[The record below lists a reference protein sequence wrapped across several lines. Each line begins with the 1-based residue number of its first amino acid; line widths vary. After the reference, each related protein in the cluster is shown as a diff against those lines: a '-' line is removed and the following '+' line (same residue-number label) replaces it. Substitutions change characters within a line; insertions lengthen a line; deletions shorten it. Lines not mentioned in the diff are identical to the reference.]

1 MLEILDSA
9 FDWLKDYSSSP
20 WFYLIIVIVAFFD
33 SFFPV
38 VPSETMVII
47 GGVAAGLGELEW
59 PLVALL
65 AAVGAFC
72 GDNFAYYIGVFF
84 SERLQRRYNKS
95 NKGRQ
100 RLRWA
105 QHQIE
110 QRGGNLLITARFIP
124 GGRTIVTLSCGITG
138 QSRRWFMK
146 WSAIAATIWG
156 LYATLLGFIGGR
168 SFQDNHTKAF
178 LTAFSIAIVAT
189 VLVEIVRHLRARGSD
204 RESDASAD
212 HA

>member
-1 MLEILDSA
+1 MLDFVYSA
-9 FDWLKDYSSSP
+9 FDFLKEYSGSP
-20 WFYLIIVIVAFFD
+20 WFYPIILVVAFLD

-47 GGVAAGLGELEW
+47 GGVSAGLGQLEW
-59 PLVALL
+59 PIVALL
-65 AAVGAFC
+65 AAGGAFL

-110 QRGGNLLITARFIP
+110 NRGGNLLITARFIP
-124 GGRTIVTLSCGITG
+124 GGRTIVTLTCGITG

-146 WSAIAATIWG
+146 WSAIAAVIWG
-156 LYATLLGFIGGR
+156 LYATLLGFIGGK
-168 SFQDNHTKAF
+168 SFEDNHTKAF
-178 LTAFSIAIVAT
+178 VTAFSIAIVAT
-189 VLVEIVRHLRARGSD
+189 VLVEIVRHFRTRKHRMND
-204 RESDASAD
+204 NE
-212 HA
+212 

>member
-1 MLEILDSA
+1 MLDFLNTI
-9 FDWLKDYSSSP
+9 FDWLKDYSASP
-20 WFYLIIVIVAFFD
+20 WFYLIIILVAFFD
-33 SFFPV
+33 SFLPV

-47 GGVAAGLGELEW
+47 GGVSAGLGQLEW

-65 AAVGAFC
+65 AAGGAFL
-72 GDNFAYYIGVFF
+72 GDNFAYYIGVYF
-84 SERLQRRYNKS
+84 SERLQQRYNKS

-110 QRGGNLLITARFIP
+110 NRGGNLLITARFIP
-124 GGRTIVTLSCGITG
+124 GGRTLVTLSCGITG

-146 WSAIAATIWG
+146 WSGIAAIIWG
-156 LYATLLGFIGGR
+156 LYATLLGFIGGK

-189 VLVEIVRHLRARGSD
+189 VLVEVVRHFRTRHSSPD
-204 RESDASAD
+204 
-212 HA
+212 

>member
-1 MLEILDSA
+1 MLDVINSI
-9 FDWLKDYSSSP
+9 FDWLKDYSASP
-20 WFYLIIVIVAFFD
+20 WFYLIILIVAFFD

-47 GGVAAGLGELEW
+47 GGVSAGLGQLEW

-65 AAVGAFC
+65 AAVGAFL

-84 SERLQRRYNKS
+84 SERLQQRYNKS

-110 QRGGNLLITARFIP
+110 NRGGNLLITARFIP

-146 WSAIAATIWG
+146 WSAIAASIWG
-156 LYATLLGFIGGR
+156 LYATLLGFIGGK

-189 VLVEIVRHLRARGSD
+189 VLVEIVRHFRTRHSTPD
-204 RESDASAD
+204 
-212 HA
+212 

>member
-1 MLEILDSA
+1 MLDVINTI
-9 FDWLKDYSSSP
+9 FDWLKDYSASP
-20 WFYLIIVIVAFFD
+20 WFYLIILIVAFFD

-47 GGVAAGLGELEW
+47 GGVSAGLGQLEW

-65 AAVGAFC
+65 AAVGAFL

-84 SERLQRRYNKS
+84 SERLQQRYNKS
-95 NKGRQ
+95 DKGRQ

-105 QHQIE
+105 QQQIE
-110 QRGGNLLITARFIP
+110 NRGGNLLITARFIP
-124 GGRTIVTLSCGITG
+124 GGRTVVTLSCGITG

-146 WSAIAATIWG
+146 WSAIAGTIWG
-156 LYATLLGFIGGR
+156 LYATLLGFIGGK

-189 VLVEIVRHLRARGSD
+189 VIVEIVRHFRTRHSTID
-204 RESDASAD
+204 
-212 HA
+212 

>member
-1 MLEILDSA
+1 MLDFLNTI
-9 FDWLKDYSSSP
+9 FDWLKDYSASP
-20 WFYLIIVIVAFFD
+20 WFYLIIILVAFFD
-33 SFFPV
+33 SFLPV

-47 GGVAAGLGELEW
+47 GGVSAGLGQLEW

-65 AAVGAFC
+65 AAGGAFL
-72 GDNFAYYIGVFF
+72 GDNFAYYIGVYF
-84 SERLQRRYNKS
+84 SERLQQRYNKS

-110 QRGGNLLITARFIP
+110 NRGGNLLITARFIP
-124 GGRTIVTLSCGITG
+124 GGRTLVTLSCGITG

-146 WSAIAATIWG
+146 WSAIAAIIWG
-156 LYATLLGFIGGR
+156 LYATLLGFIGGK

-189 VLVEIVRHLRARGSD
+189 VLVEVVRHFRTRHSSPD
-204 RESDASAD
+204 
-212 HA
+212 

>member
-1 MLEILDSA
+1 MLDVINTI
-9 FDWLKDYSSSP
+9 FDWLKDYSASP
-20 WFYLIIVIVAFFD
+20 WFYFIILIVAFFD

-47 GGVAAGLGELEW
+47 GGVSAGLGQLEW

-65 AAVGAFC
+65 AATGAFL
-72 GDNFAYYIGVFF
+72 GDNFAFYIGVFF
-84 SERLQRRYNKS
+84 SERLQQRYNKS

-110 QRGGNLLITARFIP
+110 NRGGNLLITARFIP

-146 WSAIAATIWG
+146 WSAIAAVIWG
-156 LYATLLGFIGGR
+156 LYATLLGFIGGK

-178 LTAFSIAIVAT
+178 LTAFSVAIVAT
-189 VLVEIVRHLRARGSD
+189 VIVEIVRHFRTRHSTPD
-204 RESDASAD
+204 
-212 HA
+212 

>member
-1 MLEILDSA
+1 MLDVINTI
-9 FDWLKDYSSSP
+9 FDWLKEYSASP
-20 WFYLIIVIVAFFD
+20 WFYLIILIVAFFD

-47 GGVAAGLGELEW
+47 GGVSAGLGQLEW

-65 AAVGAFC
+65 AALGAFL

-110 QRGGNLLITARFIP
+110 NRGGNLLVTARFIP

-146 WSAIAATIWG
+146 WSAIAGVIWG
-156 LYATLLGFIGGR
+156 LYATLLGFIGGK

-189 VLVEIVRHLRARGSD
+189 VLVEVVRHFRTRHST
-204 RESDASAD
+204 SA
-212 HA
+212 

>member
-1 MLEILDSA
+1 MLDFINTIFDS
-9 FDWLKDYSSSP
+9 LKDYSASP
-20 WFYLIIVIVAFFD
+20 WFYLIIAVIAFFD

-47 GGVAAGLGELEW
+47 GGVSAGLGQLEW

-65 AAVGAFC
+65 AAVGAFL

-84 SERLQRRYNKS
+84 SERLQQRYNKS
-95 NKGRQ
+95 DKGRQ

-110 QRGGNLLITARFIP
+110 NRGGNLLITARFIP
-124 GGRTIVTLSCGITG
+124 GGRTLVTLSCGITG
-138 QSRRWFMK
+138 QSQRWFVK
-146 WSAIAATIWG
+146 WSAIAGVIWG

-168 SFQDNHTKAF
+168 SFQDDHTKAF
-178 LTAFSIAIVAT
+178 LTAFSIAIFAT
-189 VLVEIVRHLRARGSD
+189 VIVEIVRHFRTRHD
-204 RESDASAD
+204 TID
-212 HA
+212 

>member
-1 MLEILDSA
+1 MLDVIDTI
-9 FDWLKDYSSSP
+9 FDWLKDYSASP
-20 WFYLIIVIVAFFD
+20 WFYFIILIVAFFD

-47 GGVAAGLGELEW
+47 GGVSAGLGQLEW

-65 AAVGAFC
+65 AALGAFL

-110 QRGGNLLITARFIP
+110 NRGGNLLITARFIP

-138 QSRRWFMK
+138 QSRQWFMK
-146 WSAIAATIWG
+146 WSAIAGVIWG
-156 LYATLLGFIGGR
+156 LYATLLGFIGGK

-189 VLVEIVRHLRARGSD
+189 VLVEVVRHFRTRHTTPD
-204 RESDASAD
+204 
-212 HA
+212 

>member
-1 MLEILDSA
+1 MLDVIDTI
-9 FDWLKDYSSSP
+9 FDWLKDYSASP
-20 WFYLIIVIVAFFD
+20 WFYLIILIIAFFD

-47 GGVAAGLGELEW
+47 GGVSAGLGQLEW

-65 AAVGAFC
+65 AALGAFL

-110 QRGGNLLITARFIP
+110 NRGGNLLITARFIP

-138 QSRRWFMK
+138 QSRQWFMK
-146 WSAIAATIWG
+146 WSAIAGVIWG
-156 LYATLLGFIGGR
+156 LYATLLGFIGGK

-189 VLVEIVRHLRARGSD
+189 VLVEVVRHFRTRHTTPD
-204 RESDASAD
+204 
-212 HA
+212 

>member
-1 MLEILDSA
+1 MLDFLNPI
-9 FDWLKDYSSSP
+9 FDWLKDYSASP
-20 WFYLIIVIVAFFD
+20 WFYLIIVVIAFFD
-33 SFFPV
+33 SFFPI

-47 GGVAAGLGELEW
+47 GGVSAGLGQLEW

-65 AAVGAFC
+65 AAIGAFL

-84 SERLQRRYNKS
+84 SERLQQRYNQT

-110 QRGGNLLITARFIP
+110 NRGGNLLITARFIP
-124 GGRTIVTLSCGITG
+124 GGRTLVTLSCGITG
-138 QSRRWFMK
+138 QPRRWFMK
-146 WSAIAATIWG
+146 WSANAAVLWG
-156 LYATLLGFIGGR
+156 LKATLLGFIGGK

-178 LTAFSIAIVAT
+178 ITAFSIAIVAT
-189 VLVEIVRHLRARGSD
+189 VLVEIVRHFRTRHSTPD
-204 RESDASAD
+204 
-212 HA
+212 

>member
-1 MLEILDSA
+1 
-9 FDWLKDYSSSP
+9 
-20 WFYLIIVIVAFFD
+20 
-33 SFFPV
+33 
-38 VPSETMVII
+38 MVII
-47 GGVAAGLGELEW
+47 GGVSAGLGQLEW

-65 AAVGAFC
+65 AAAGAFL

-84 SERLQRRYNKS
+84 SERLQQRYNKS

-110 QRGGNLLITARFIP
+110 NRGGNLLITARFIP

-138 QSRRWFMK
+138 QSRRWFLK
-146 WSAIAATIWG
+146 WSAIAAVIWG
-156 LYATLLGFIGGR
+156 LYATLLGFIGGK

-178 LTAFSIAIVAT
+178 ITAFSIAIVAT
-189 VLVEIVRHLRARGSD
+189 VIVEIVRHFRTRHSTPD
-204 RESDASAD
+204 
-212 HA
+212 

>member
-1 MLEILDSA
+1 MLDVIDTI
-9 FDWLKDYSSSP
+9 FDWLKDYSASP
-20 WFYLIIVIVAFFD
+20 WFYLIILIVAFFD

-47 GGVAAGLGELEW
+47 GGVSAGLGQLEW

-65 AAVGAFC
+65 AALGAFL

-110 QRGGNLLITARFIP
+110 NRGGNLLITARFIP

-138 QSRRWFMK
+138 QSRRWFGACTPHFLDSLVAK
-146 WSAIAATIWG
+146 VFKTTTPKHFSQ
-156 LYATLLGFIGGR
+156 LFPLPLLP
-168 SFQDNHTKAF
+168 QC
-178 LTAFSIAIVAT
+178 
-189 VLVEIVRHLRARGSD
+189 
-204 RESDASAD
+204 
-212 HA
+212 

>member
-1 MLEILDSA
+1 MLDFLNTI
-9 FDWLKDYSSSP
+9 FDWLKDYSASP
-20 WFYLIIVIVAFFD
+20 WFYLIIILVAFFD
-33 SFFPV
+33 SFLPV

-47 GGVAAGLGELEW
+47 GGVSAGLGQLEW

-65 AAVGAFC
+65 AAGGAFL
-72 GDNFAYYIGVFF
+72 GDNFAYYIGVYF
-84 SERLQRRYNKS
+84 SERLQQRYNKS

-110 QRGGNLLITARFIP
+110 NRGGNLLITARFIP
-124 GGRTIVTLSCGITG
+124 GGRTLVTLSCGITG

-146 WSAIAATIWG
+146 WSAIAAVIWG
-156 LYATLLGFIGGR
+156 LYATLLGFIGGK

-189 VLVEIVRHLRARGSD
+189 VLVEVVRHFRTRHSSPD
-204 RESDASAD
+204 
-212 HA
+212 

>member
-1 MLEILDSA
+1 MLDFVNTI
-9 FDWLKDYSSSP
+9 FDWLKDYSASP
-20 WFYLIIVIVAFFD
+20 WFYLIILVVAFFD

-47 GGVAAGLGELEW
+47 GGVSAGLGQLEW
-59 PLVALL
+59 PLVAVL
-65 AAVGAFC
+65 AALGAFL

-84 SERLQRRYNKS
+84 SERLQKRYNKT

-110 QRGGNLLITARFIP
+110 NRGGNLLITARFIP

-146 WSAIAATIWG
+146 WSAIAGVIWG
-156 LYATLLGFIGGR
+156 LYATLLGFIGGK

-178 LTAFSIAIVAT
+178 ITAFSIAIVAT
-189 VLVEIVRHLRARGSD
+189 VIVEIVRHFRTRHSTPD
-204 RESDASAD
+204 
-212 HA
+212 

>member
-1 MLEILDSA
+1 MLDFLNTI
-9 FDWLKDYSSSP
+9 FDWLKDYSASP
-20 WFYLIIVIVAFFD
+20 WFYLIIILVAFFD
-33 SFFPV
+33 SFLPV
-38 VPSETMVII
+38 VPSESMVII
-47 GGVAAGLGELEW
+47 GGVSAGLGQLEW

-65 AAVGAFC
+65 AAGGAFL
-72 GDNFAYYIGVFF
+72 GDNFAYYIGVYF
-84 SERLQRRYNKS
+84 SERLQQRYNKS

-110 QRGGNLLITARFIP
+110 NRGGNLLITARFIP

-146 WSAIAATIWG
+146 WSAIAAVIWG
-156 LYATLLGFIGGR
+156 LYATLLGFIGGK

-178 LTAFSIAIVAT
+178 LTAFSIAIVST
-189 VLVEIVRHLRARGSD
+189 VLVEVIRHFRNRHSTTD
-204 RESDASAD
+204 
-212 HA
+212 

>member
-1 MLEILDSA
+1 MLDFVNTI
-9 FDWLKDYSSSP
+9 FDWLKDYSASP
-20 WFYLIIVIVAFFD
+20 WFYLIILVVAFFD

-47 GGVAAGLGELEW
+47 GGVSAGLGQLEW
-59 PLVALL
+59 PIVAVL
-65 AAVGAFC
+65 AALGAFL

-84 SERLQRRYNKS
+84 SERLQKRYNKT

-110 QRGGNLLITARFIP
+110 NRGGNLLITARFIP

-146 WSAIAATIWG
+146 WSAIAGVIWG
-156 LYATLLGFIGGR
+156 LYATLLGFIGGK

-178 LTAFSIAIVAT
+178 ITAFSLAVVAT
-189 VLVEIVRHLRARGSD
+189 VIVEIVRHFRTRHSTPD
-204 RESDASAD
+204 
-212 HA
+212 

>member
-1 MLEILDSA
+1 MLDFLNII

-20 WFYLIIVIVAFFD
+20 WFYLIIILVAFFD
-33 SFFPV
+33 SFLPI

-47 GGVAAGLGELEW
+47 GGVSAGLGQLEW

-65 AAVGAFC
+65 AAGGAFL

-84 SERLQRRYNKS
+84 SERLQQRYNKS

-110 QRGGNLLITARFIP
+110 NRGGNLLITARFIP

-146 WSAIAATIWG
+146 WSAIAAVIWG
-156 LYATLLGFIGGR
+156 LYATLLGFIGGK

-189 VLVEIVRHLRARGSD
+189 VMVEVIRHFRNRHSTTD
-204 RESDASAD
+204 
-212 HA
+212 

>member
-1 MLEILDSA
+1 MLDFVYSA
-9 FDWLKDYSSSP
+9 FDFLKDYSSSP
-20 WFYLIIVIVAFFD
+20 WFYFIILVVAFLD

-47 GGVAAGLGELEW
+47 GGVSAGLNQLEW
-59 PLVALL
+59 PIVAAL
-65 AAVGAFC
+65 AALGAFL

-110 QRGGNLLITARFIP
+110 NRGGNLLITARFVP
-124 GGRTIVTLSCGITG
+124 GGRTIVTLTCGITG
-138 QSRRWFMK
+138 QSQKWFLK
-146 WSAIAATIWG
+146 WSAIAAVIWG
-156 LYATLLGFIGGR
+156 LYATLLGFIGGK
-168 SFQDNHTKAF
+168 SFEDNHTKAF
-178 LTAFSIAIVAT
+178 IAAFSIAIVAT
-189 VLVEIVRHLRARGSD
+189 IVVEVVRHFRSKKKPGTPY
-204 RESDASAD
+204 E
-212 HA
+212 

>member
-1 MLEILDSA
+1 MLEFASSI
-9 FDWLKDYSSSP
+9 FDWLKDYSASP
-20 WFYLIIVIVAFFD
+20 WFYLIILVVAFMD

-47 GGVAAGLGELEW
+47 GGVSAGLGQLEW
-59 PLVALL
+59 PIVALL
-65 AAVGAFC
+65 AASGAFL

-84 SERLQRRYNKS
+84 SERLQQRYNKS

-105 QHQIE
+105 QQQIE
-110 QRGGNLLITARFIP
+110 NRGGNLLITARFIP

-146 WSAIAATIWG
+146 WSAIAAVIWG
-156 LYATLLGFIGGR
+156 LYATLLGFIGGK

-178 LTAFSIAIVAT
+178 ITAFSIAIVAT
-189 VLVEIVRHLRARGSD
+189 VIVEIVRHFRTRHSTSD
-204 RESDASAD
+204 
-212 HA
+212 

>member
-1 MLEILDSA
+1 MLDFINTIFDS
-9 FDWLKDYSSSP
+9 LKDYSASP
-20 WFYLIIVIVAFFD
+20 WFYLIIAVIAFFD

-47 GGVAAGLGELEW
+47 GGVSAGLGQLEW

-65 AAVGAFC
+65 AAVGAFL

-84 SERLQRRYNKS
+84 SERLQQRYNKS
-95 NKGRQ
+95 DKGRQ

-110 QRGGNLLITARFIP
+110 NRGGNLLITARFIP
-124 GGRTIVTLSCGITG
+124 GGRTLVTLSCGITG
-138 QSRRWFMK
+138 QSRRWFVK
-146 WSAIAATIWG
+146 WSAIAGVIWG

-168 SFQDNHTKAF
+168 SFQDDHTKAF
-178 LTAFSIAIVAT
+178 LTAFSIAIFAT
-189 VLVEIVRHLRARGSD
+189 VIVEIVRHFRTRHD
-204 RESDASAD
+204 TID
-212 HA
+212 

>member
-1 MLEILDSA
+1 MLDVVNTI
-9 FDWLKDYSSSP
+9 FDWLKDYSASP
-20 WFYLIIVIVAFFD
+20 WFYLIILIVAFFD

-47 GGVAAGLGELEW
+47 GGVSAGLGQLEW

-65 AAVGAFC
+65 ASLGAFL

-110 QRGGNLLITARFIP
+110 NRGGNLLITARFIP

-146 WSAIAATIWG
+146 WSAIAGVIWG
-156 LYATLLGFIGGR
+156 LYATLLGFIGGK

-178 LTAFSIAIVAT
+178 ITAFSIAIVAT
-189 VLVEIVRHLRARGSD
+189 VLVEVVRHFRTRHSTPD
-204 RESDASAD
+204 
-212 HA
+212 

>member
-1 MLEILDSA
+1 MLDFVNTI
-9 FDWLKDYSSSP
+9 FDWLKDYSASP
-20 WFYLIIVIVAFFD
+20 WFYLIILIVAFFD

-47 GGVAAGLGELEW
+47 GGVSAGLGQLEW

-65 AAVGAFC
+65 AAIGAFL

-84 SERLQRRYNKS
+84 SERLQQRYNKT

-110 QRGGNLLITARFIP
+110 NRGGNLLITARFIP

-146 WSAIAATIWG
+146 WSAIAGVIWG
-156 LYATLLGFIGGR
+156 LYATLLGFIGGK

-178 LTAFSIAIVAT
+178 ITAFSIAIVAT
-189 VLVEIVRHLRARGSD
+189 VIVEIVRHFRTRHSTPD
-204 RESDASAD
+204 
-212 HA
+212 